1 MSGCAHK
8 SVYLRNRIHS
18 PARGLVWRVHVVAV
32 VLPLV
37 LLSLPGCQPVG
48 TYVVAQ
54 TRAGDVFL
62 DGGKS
67 RPFGPDAQF
76 SDLSGPPPP
85 ENALVLP
92 GTGQFLGR
100 TREAKLANPES
111 GDKTYTLNLVGSP
124 VPEAAKAVLGDIF
137 GVNYTIDP
145 KIDAQITVQ
154 TSRPLNQAGIAEL
167 FQSALR
173 TSGIAIVKS
182 GNVYR
187 IVTADQAA
195 AGAQLTSRPG
205 SSGSLIGSSTR
216 LASLQY
222 ISPTE
227 MKRILEPLSAFGGVV
242 RIDEARNAVVL
253 SGTEQEI
260 ASMEEVIS
268 VFDVDVMK
276 GMSFALVPVGAVEPD
291 AIVDD
296 LNKIFAS
303 GREGPMTGM
312 VQFIA
317 NKRLKSILVISKQPR
332 YLAQAQQWV
341 RRLDSRA
348 VGTQK
353 QLYTYMLR
361 NRQVK
366 EVIEVLNSVFSAET
380 AVGDHAPR
388 GDVAP
393 QFRRATI
400 DSAGSPPPAQPQ
412 ITTSSGQGGS
422 QSLIQQS
429 FSAFGVSPRSGQ
441 GQSPSIAGTG
451 DQSEPLPATTIPGT
465 GAEPRIKIMSDASN
479 NSLIIRAT
487 QADFRRVERFIAS
500 LDVVPNQVLI
510 EATICEVTLTDNLRF
525 GVRWFFT
532 NKHGSTAF
540 SSALDGA
547 VSSVFPGFSWV
558 YKAASTQVTLNALN
572 DVADVNVLASPSLM
586 VLDSR
591 TAHLQIGDQVPITT
605 QTATS
610 VLTPGAPVV
619 NSVTYK
625 DTGIILAVTPRINEA
640 GRVLLEIEQEVSTVS
655 QTTSSNID
663 SPTFGRRRVKTTVL
677 VNNGEAITLGGLI
690 QDKKS
695 TTATQIP
702 VLGSIPIF
710 GNAFKDKIDTIEKTE
725 LIILLTPRV
734 VRDLNEAQQITEE
747 YRRKVQA
754 YAPRRHHPAQLGNDV
769 IRILQ

>member
-1 MSGCAHK
+1 
-8 SVYLRNRIHS
+8 L
-18 PARGLVWRVHVVAV
+18 
-32 VLPLV
+32 
-37 LLSLPGCQPVG
+37 LLSLPGCQPIG
-48 TYVVAQ
+48 AYVVP
-54 TRAGDVFL
+54 TTIAGDTIL
-62 DGGKS
+62 DNGKS
-67 RPFGPDAQF
+67 RPFGPYAQF
-76 SDLSGPPPP
+76 PDPSGPAPP
-85 ENALVLP
+85 EQALVVT
-92 GTGQFLGR
+92 GTGQFVGRSKEVKLG
-100 TREAKLANPES
+100 NPDNS
-111 GDKTYTLNLVGSP
+111 GKTYTLNLVGAP
-124 VPEAAKAVLGDIF
+124 VAEAAKAVLGDIF

-145 KIDAQITVQ
+145 KLDAQVTVQ
-154 TSRPLNQAGIAEL
+154 TSQPLNQAGISEL

-173 TSGIAIVKS
+173 TSGIAVVKS

-195 AGAQLTSRPG
+195 AGSQLSSSAGPG
-205 SSGSLIGSSTR
+205 DRSLIGSSTKV
-216 LASLQY
+216 ATLQY
-222 ISPTE
+222 IAPTE

-242 RIDEARNAVVL
+242 RVDEARNAIVL

-276 GMSFALVPVGAVEPD
+276 GMSFALVPVSAVEPD

-303 GREGPMTGM
+303 GRDGPMNGM

-341 RRLDSRA
+341 RRMDGRA

-366 EVIEVLNSVFSAET
+366 EVIDVLNSVFAAE
-380 AVGDHAPR
+380 VGPSDQSPR

-393 QFRRATI
+393 QLRRATM
-400 DSAGSPPPAQPQ
+400 DSAGAQPQ
-412 ITTSSGQGGS
+412 ITTSTGQGGS
-422 QSLIQQS
+422 QTLIQQS
-429 FSAFGVSPRSGQ
+429 FSAFGVGPRNGQ
-441 GQSPSIAGTG
+441 GQPSSLAGPPEG
-451 DQSEPLPATTIPGT
+451 EPPPTAAIPGA
-465 GAEPRIKIMSDASN
+465 GGEPRIKIMSDLAN

-487 QADFRRVERFIAS
+487 QADFKRVERFIAT

-510 EATICEVTLTDNLRF
+510 EATICEVTLTDDLRF
-525 GVRWFFT
+525 GVRWFFA
-532 NKHGSTAF
+532 NKHGQSAF

-547 VSSVFPGFSWV
+547 ASSVFPGFSWV

-572 DVADVNVLASPSLM
+572 DVANVSVLASPSLM

-610 VLTPGAPVV
+610 VLTPGAPIV

-640 GRVLLEIEQEVSTVS
+640 GRVMLEIEQEVSTVS
-655 QTTSSNID
+655 PTTTSNID

-695 TTATQIP
+695 TTSTQVP
-702 VLGSIPIF
+702 VLGNIPIF
-710 GNAFKDKIDTIEKTE
+710 GTAFKDKIDKVEKTE

-734 VRDLNEAQQITEE
+734 VRDLNESQQITDE

-754 YAPRRHHPAQLGNDV
+754 YSPRKQHPVQQLGEDT
-769 IRILQ
+769 IRVLQ